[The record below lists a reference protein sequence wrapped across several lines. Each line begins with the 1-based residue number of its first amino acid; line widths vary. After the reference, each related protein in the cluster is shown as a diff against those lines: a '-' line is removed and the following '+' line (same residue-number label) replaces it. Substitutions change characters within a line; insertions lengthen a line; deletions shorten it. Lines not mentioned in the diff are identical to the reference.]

1 MKYPKRIEMAKL
13 LASEFFMKPVVSLRT
28 TQEDIMEA
36 WTSTIQVNAME
47 KSAIFIRVCN
57 IVYMLLGSLRKELG
71 NLMIEKY
78 LQVSNDSHL

>member
-1 MKYPKRIEMAKL
+1 
-13 LASEFFMKPVVSLRT
+13 MKPVVSLRT

>member
-1 MKYPKRIEMAKL
+1 MAKL

-36 WTSTIQVNAME
+36 WTSMIQVNAME